1 MARKSPEHLGP
12 LNTGPWG
19 DRTAHLRRRAIRA
32 TRWSIGVGFAAVLL
46 SLVAEFHS
54 AVGVMGVSL
63 GLASVA
69 TLTVDELRARRGAR
83 IAAVSWLDA
92 AALGAMA
99 AFVYFAVA

>member
-1 MARKSPEHLGP
+1 M
-12 LNTGPWG
+12 
-19 DRTAHLRRRAIRA
+19 
-32 TRWSIGVGFAAVLL
+32 LL

-69 TLTVDELRARRGAR
+69 TLTVDELRARRGTR
-83 IAAVSWLDA
+83 MTAVSWLDA
-92 AALGAMA
+92 AALGAMG